1 MSVHALP
8 TLVGQGGILFLGLL
22 HAAAAYF
29 YFSRTR
35 HALLW
40 AAGWIVLSVVAA
52 LTLRTQPLVAFAA
65 FATAILLW
73 TAWWASIRARPNRSW
88 VAENAR
94 QATAELAGRELRIKD
109 LRNFRWLAKNQF
121 DARWEDATVNLDAIE
136 AADLFVSTWGDPRI
150 AHLIVS
156 FVIRGAEPLA
166 FSIETRR
173 ETDESWS
180 SLAGFM
186 KSYELIC
193 IAARETDVIRVRT
206 NIRGETVRRY
216 RLGLTP
222 AMCRKLFMHYVD
234 EMNALARRPRFYNTL
249 FANCTT
255 EIVRI
260 LRAAGRRLPWAP
272 AVVVLTGQA
281 PRYFHAKGLLEP
293 GRSFEEIEAGADIG
307 ARARAADAMAP
318 AQFSARIR
326 DASPPR

>member
-1 MSVHALP
+1 MSLHALP
-8 TLVGQGGILFLGLL
+8 TLLGQAGILFLGLL

-29 YFSRTR
+29 YFSRSR
-35 HALLW
+35 HALPW
-40 AAGWIVLSVVAA
+40 SGAWIA
-52 LTLRTQPLVAFAA
+52 LTLVALLTIGSRPLVAYTA
-65 FATAILLW
+65 FATAVLLW
-73 TAWWASIRARPNRSW
+73 TAWWAAIRARPNRSW

-94 QATAELAGRELRIKD
+94 QATAELVGRQLRIKD
-109 LRNFRWLAKNQF
+109 IRNFRWQAKNQF
-121 DARWEDATVNLDAIE
+121 EPRWEDATVDLDAIE